1 LDRFP
6 EILAPAASAGLVA
19 HQSAVAG
26 QISAYEK
33 NNGVL
38 AGQAADKAKDF
49 YTRFPKDANAEQAR
63 KMEVQL
69 LGVAI
74 QLGNTNRQ
82 AQFERVAASAL
93 ERSNC
98 AGSRAV
104 RYARA
109 ASREVDHGRRCKDS
123 AAHRWNRRR
132 RKRASCRREF
142 PKREESGQLLLMV
155 AQGYLEADKL
165 AKSRGL
171 IEELIKNSE
180 GEIKQQ
186 AEAQLR
192 RINMLGKPL
201 ELKFTDLA
209 GKEVSLKDYS
219 GKVVLVD
226 FWATWCGPCRA
237 ALPEVKDTYSKLH
250 PKGFEI
256 VGISLGQG
264 EGRAEAIHRGR
275 EDDVDAVFRWAGL
288 GK

>member
-1 LDRFP
+1 VDDDAKTRG
-6 EILAPAASAGLVA
+6 ASL
-19 HQSAVAG
+19 
-26 QISAYEK
+26 
-33 NNGVL
+33 
-38 AGQAADKAKDF
+38 
-49 YTRFPKDANAEQAR
+49 EQAE
-63 KMEVQL
+63 KK
-69 LGVAI
+69 
-74 QLGNTNRQ
+74 T
-82 AQFERVAASAL
+82 
-93 ERSNC
+93 
-98 AGSRAV
+98 
-104 RYARA
+104 
-109 ASREVDHGRRCKDS
+109 RELQK
-123 AAHRWNRRR
+123 
-132 RKRASCRREF
+132 EF

-237 ALPEVKDTYSKLH
+237 ALPEMKDTYSKLH

-256 VGISLGQG
+256 VGISLDKEKDALRQF
-264 EGRAEAIHRGR
+264 I
-275 EDDVDAVFRWAGL
+275 EDEKMTWTQYFDGL
-288 GK
+288 GWENKLAQKFEISSIPAVWLVDKKGNLRDVNARQSLAAKVEKLLAEK